1 MNRVNQNSD
10 IDKSQ
15 VALRFAQAGQSY
27 TEHAVIQKQIAQ
39 HLFDL
44 ISEYCPDLFNNQ
56 FSNQCL
62 DPLLNFFEIGCG
74 SGNLSHLLLEN
85 LQFKRLILN
94 DLYSEIQQH
103 FQTNSNLEYLIGD
116 IEQLEFPKYLDL
128 IASSSALQWIT
139 NLEAIFQ
146 KVFLSLSQSLS
157 PQAYFCFSTFGQQN
171 LQEIKALTAQGLD
184 YLSIENI
191 QHLLEKNGFE
201 ILHISEQI
209 AHLNFQHPK
218 QVLQHLKAT
227 GVTATASNFRWTKQ
241 TLADFYQDYQQ
252 FSLSDEAGQ
261 QQYPLTYHPIYCIA
275 RRTP

>member
-1 MNRVNQNSD
+1 MSRVNQNSD
-10 IDKSQ
+10 INKSQ

-27 TEHAVIQKQIAQ
+27 TEHAIVQKQIAQ
-39 HLFDL
+39 HLFAL
-44 ISEYCPDLFNNQ
+44 IGEYCPDLFKNQ

-62 DPLLNFFEIGCG
+62 DPLLNIFEIGCG
-74 SGNLSHLLLEN
+74 SGNLSHLLLDN
-85 LQFKRLILN
+85 LQFQRLILN
-94 DLYSEIQQH
+94 DLYAGIQQH
-103 FQTNSNLEYLIGD
+103 FQTNLNLEYLIGD
-116 IEQLEFPKYLDL
+116 IEQLEFPKSLDL
-128 IASSSALQWIT
+128 IASSSALQWVS
-139 NLEAIFQ
+139 NLEAIF
-146 KVFLSLSQSLS
+146 KKAFLALN

-171 LQEIKALTAQGLD
+171 LQEIKALTGQGLD
-184 YLSIENI
+184 YLSVENI